1 MALAVLLSLA
11 IVTYHPVDN
20 PVAQRFSVGQ
30 ALSPTET
37 PAQNWLGLVGALLAR
52 FLVPQFLGYTVLL
65 FTGLLAAWGYVIF
78 RNRPVVNLP
87 FISILTVMGAF
98 LVACLVGWFGQ
109 TLDADLSRWGG
120 TMGMGIAGWMQRI
133 FGTVGSFILLVVG
146 GLITLLL
153 AIDHDI
159 QRSIDRVS
167 EALRAFR
174 TGLSRWGQSIQDR
187 WAERREE
194 RARRRAERREAR
206 AQRRQQ
212 KSELSQT
219 AKASSPNSPPHTGSS
234 ENATAS
240 TREEK
245 ASAPPPSSGDT
256 SDSAPTLADDGDVMP
271 PYARRNDLFRSG
283 DGASEQDDEPSGRS
297 GNPSH
302 QSSAS
307 PSPSAPHPEAPDEAP
322 APPAASESTE
332 QQAEVDAPPKDVELQ
347 VQEQIE
353 EEKADDIERAAD
365 VDDDTF
371 EYVPP
376 SIDLLDAAADSD
388 PTVDMDEL
396 KQNKQ
401 ILLDKLDTYNIEIQ
415 NIKAVVGP
423 TVTRYELTPAPGIK
437 VSRIKSLEDDL
448 AMAMAA
454 QGIRMIAPIPGK
466 SAVGVEIPNRHR
478 ELVRLRAVIGT
489 AKFRDTDMEL
499 PIPIGK
505 TIEGEV
511 FLADLTKMPHLLI
524 AGATGSG
531 KSVGL
536 NTLIMGLM
544 YASHPANLKFVI
556 IDPKKIELQQH
567 GALRDHFLAIP
578 EDIDED
584 VVTDV
589 EEALGVLKSCEKEM
603 ENRYDLLSKASV
615 RGIKDYNKQFQRG
628 DLDPEEGHAHMPY
641 IVVVVDE
648 LADLMMTAGK
658 DIEGPIA
665 RLAQMARAVGIHLV
679 LATQRPSVDVITGL
693 IKANFPS
700 RMAYEVASRVD
711 SRTILDQIGAEG
723 LVGNGDLLYMSG
735 SRLIRLQGPFVSIDE
750 VERINEFIADQP
762 GRGPYRLPSL
772 QEAGV
777 GPDVTLG
784 VEDTDELFEEAAHVI
799 VRRQQGSV
807 SLLQRKLAVG
817 YTRAARIVDQLED
830 AGIVGPY
837 AGTKAREVLVES
849 EEELD
854 RLMQEDGEE

>member
-1 MALAVLLSLA
+1 M
-11 IVTYHPVDN
+11 
-20 PVAQRFSVGQ
+20 
-30 ALSPTET
+30 
-37 PAQNWLGLVGALLAR
+37 
-52 FLVPQFLGYTVLL
+52 VPDSDRG
-65 FTGLLAAWGYVIF
+65 
-78 RNRPVVNLP
+78 P
-87 FISILTVMGAF
+87 
-98 LVACLVGWFGQ
+98 
-109 TLDADLSRWGG
+109 SR
-120 TMGMGIAGWMQRI
+120 
-133 FGTVGSFILLVVG
+133 
-146 GLITLLL
+146 
-153 AIDHDI
+153 
-159 QRSIDRVS
+159 
-167 EALRAFR
+167 
-174 TGLSRWGQSIQDR
+174 
-187 WAERREE
+187 
-194 RARRRAERREAR
+194 
-206 AQRRQQ
+206 
-212 KSELSQT
+212 
-219 AKASSPNSPPHTGSS
+219 
-234 ENATAS
+234 
-240 TREEK
+240 
-245 ASAPPPSSGDT
+245 
-256 SDSAPTLADDGDVMP
+256 
-271 PYARRNDLFRSG
+271 YARRNDLFRVSG
-283 DGASEQDDEPSGRS
+283 SEEGPLSQTA
-297 GNPSH
+297 
-302 QSSAS
+302 AS
-307 PSPSAPHPEAPDEAP
+307 PSPSEARPPADEHSDASTFHDASSTEETAQDTAD
-322 APPAASESTE
+322 APPAA
-332 QQAEVDAPPKDVELQ
+332 DPAPPDATPTADAKDVELQ

-353 EEKADDIERAAD
+353 EEKADDIERAKD
-365 VDDDTF
+365 VETEDFSYT
-371 EYVPP
+371 PP
-376 SIDLLDAAADSD
+376 PVDLLDAATEED
-388 PTVDMDEL
+388 PSIDMDEL
-396 KQNKQ
+396 EQNKQ

-454 QGIRMIAPIPGK
+454 QGIRIIAPIPGK

-478 ELVRLRAVIGT
+478 ELVRLRDVIGT

-511 FLADLTKMPHLLI
+511 FLSDLTKMPHLLI

-536 NTLIMGLM
+536 NALIAGLI

-567 GALRDHFLAIP
+567 ADLRDHFLAVP

-603 ENRYDLLSKASV
+603 ENRYDLLSRASV
-615 RGIKDYNKQFQRG
+615 RGIRAYNKKFQRG
-628 DLDPEEGHAHMPY
+628 DLDPDDGHAHMPY

-700 RMAYEVASRVD
+700 RIAYEVASRVD

-723 LVGNGDLLYMSG
+723 LVGNGDLLFMSG
-735 SRLIRLQGPFVSIDE
+735 SRIQRLQGPFVSIDE
-750 VERINEFIADQP
+750 VERVNAFIADQS
-762 GRGPYRLPSL
+762 GRGPYPLPSL
-772 QEAGV
+772 QDAGH

-784 VEDTDELFEEAAHVI
+784 VEGTDELFEEAAHVI

-837 AGTKAREVLVES
+837 AGTKARDVLVES
-849 EEELD
+849 EEELE
-854 RLMQEDGEE
+854 RLMDEDDED

>member
-1 MALAVLLSLA
+1 MASSRSKKRSKKGNGSQAPLIPTQRKKEILGLVLMALAVLLSLA

-30 ALSPTET
+30 ALNPTET

-78 RNRPVVNLP
+78 RSRPVVNLP
-87 FISILTVMGAF
+87 FISVLTVMGAF
-98 LVACLVGWFGQ
+98 LVACLFGWFGQ
-109 TLDADLSRWGG
+109 TLNVDLSRWGG

-133 FGTVGSFILLVVG
+133 FGMVGSFILLLLG

-167 EALRAFR
+167 EATDAFR
-174 TGLSRWGQSIQDR
+174 TGLSQWWQSIQDR
-187 WAERREE
+187 WAERRTE

-212 KSELSQT
+212 TEEPMETTSEASQQ
-219 AKASSPNSPPHTGSS
+219 AAPSEAS
-234 ENATAS
+234 
-240 TREEK
+240 
-245 ASAPPPSSGDT
+245 PPSSTKATADGSEPAAAPSPSGDAT
-256 SDSAPTLADDGDVMP
+256 HGAPTLAEEGEAST
-271 PYARRNDLFRSG
+271 PYARRNDLFRTGDGAGQDAEASG
-283 DGASEQDDEPSGRS
+283 DGTDPAASSRVS
-297 GNPSH
+297 
-302 QSSAS
+302 SSA
-307 PSPSAPHPEAPDEAP
+307 PEAP
-322 APPAASESTE
+322 AASPDAESSGE
-332 QQAEVDAPPKDVELQ
+332 SPDQQAAPETPPKDVELQ

-353 EEKADDIERAAD
+353 EEKADDIERAAE

-376 SIDLLDAAADSD
+376 SIDLLDAEGDSD

-401 ILLDKLDTYNIEIQ
+401 ILLDKLDTYNIDIQ

-478 ELVRLRAVIGT
+478 ELVRLRSVIGT

-536 NTLIMGLM
+536 NTLIMGLI
-544 YASHPANLKFVI
+544 YASHPANLKFVV

-567 GALRDHFLAIP
+567 AALRDHFLAIP
-578 EDIDED
+578 EDIDEE

-615 RGIKDYNKQFQRG
+615 RGIKDYNKKFQRG
-628 DLDPEEGHAHMPY
+628 DLDPDEGHAHMPY

-723 LVGNGDLLYMSG
+723 LVGNGDCC
-735 SRLIRLQGPFVSIDE
+735 
-750 VERINEFIADQP
+750 
-762 GRGPYRLPSL
+762 
-772 QEAGV
+772 
-777 GPDVTLG
+777 T
-784 VEDTDELFEEAAHVI
+784 
-799 VRRQQGSV
+799 
-807 SLLQRKLAVG
+807 
-817 YTRAARIVDQLED
+817 
-830 AGIVGPY
+830 
-837 AGTKAREVLVES
+837 
-849 EEELD
+849 
-854 RLMQEDGEE
+854 

>member
-11 IVTYHPVDN
+11 IITYHPVDN

-30 ALSPTET
+30 ALNPTET

-52 FLVPQFLGYTVLL
+52 VLVPQFLGYTVLL

-78 RNRPVVNLP
+78 RGRPIVNLP
-87 FISILTVMGAF
+87 FISVLTVMGAF
-98 LVACLVGWFGQ
+98 LVACLFGWTGQ
-109 TLDADLSRWGG
+109 TLDVDLSRWGG

-133 FGTVGSFILLVVG
+133 FGTVGSFILLVLG

-167 EALRAFR
+167 ETLHAFR
-174 TGLSRWGQSIQDR
+174 SGTIRWWQSIQDR

-212 KSELSQT
+212 KTEQSQAEELTSP
-219 AKASSPNSPPHTGSS
+219 SSPPRTGSS
-234 ENATAS
+234 ESATAAPS
-240 TREEK
+240 EDNEPT
-245 ASAPPPSSGDT
+245 SPPPSGDT
-256 SDSAPTLADDGDVMP
+256 TDSAPTLVDDGDAMS

-283 DGASEQDDEPSGRS
+283 DGASEQDGEPADSR
-297 GNPSH
+297 PD
-302 QSSAS
+302 QTSAS
-307 PSPSAPHPEAPDEAP
+307 PSPSAPRPTAPDT
-322 APPAASESTE
+322 AASDGSTE
-332 QQAEVDAPPKDVELQ
+332 QQPEADAPPKDVELQ

-376 SIDLLDAAADSD
+376 SIDLLDAEADSD

-536 NTLIMGLM
+536 NTLIMGLI

-578 EDIDED
+578 EDIDEE

-615 RGIKDYNKQFQRG
+615 RGIKDYNKKFQRG
-628 DLDPEEGHAHMPY
+628 DLDPDEGHAHMPY

-854 RLMQEDGEE
+854 RLMDEDDED